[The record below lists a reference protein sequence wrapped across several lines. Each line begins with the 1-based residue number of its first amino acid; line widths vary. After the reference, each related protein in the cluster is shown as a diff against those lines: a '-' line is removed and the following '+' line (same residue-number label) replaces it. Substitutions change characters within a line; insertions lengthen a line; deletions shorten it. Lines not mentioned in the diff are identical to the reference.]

1 MTATNQFGA
10 YNGPPFHS
18 LPATPWYT
26 YYGVLE
32 NGLGFPEG
40 TLNDV
45 AFQSLEPAGDVSRDE
60 IINTNVSAFFPQLD
74 CEVADVYH
82 SLTTTVSATAPGPA
96 LGIVLDGASC
106 TAANSKSLCD
116 PQAQDCPSQ
125 AFIYEVFTLNGILS
139 NNDCQIAPDDAYI
152 FFVIGDVRYQQNAS
166 SGTPPSQEVSIA
178 NISGLI
184 CKPTYTINSAHLVL
198 DPALNGTLAGAN
210 ISRVDK
216 SPGTLQS
223 GFTNSNLTSAWYETL
238 NAIGPL
244 YNSDT
249 DVYEALFHFM
259 AAANNH
265 SSIEAL
271 FDPSVQSAAATIVF
285 SAVMTQFAREYLMAP
300 ANITIDGQVSYD
312 ENRLH
317 VRALSVWLIAVG
329 LVLLICAAIV
339 VFLYKPHNVV
349 PRNPNSLAA
358 MSKIITS
365 SESFQN
371 LLQCTGHLPDEALRQ
386 HLSSSSYQTNASPSR
401 GSFVIHPQEASSWPL
416 PPSRLSKILH
426 TSVKTPSQNA
436 KYHCGYSNSAPPNSS
451 ESRWWRPLTVRLS
464 FWITTLAL
472 PVVTIVVLEVIQ
484 HYSNKHDG
492 LVDSAYALASATA
505 LSYYLPAALMMVISI
520 MFNSLNSTL
529 MIFVPYSTLVKGN
542 SPARRNIMSSYLGKI
557 PILGLIEAVIVR
569 HWTVCF
575 STTAA
580 ILGSILVI
588 VVPGLYISNA
598 GPGSS
603 GVYVHQMDQFNLN
616 WTNSANN
623 DSNAGTMFALVEKNS
638 TPYPRFTYDELALP
652 TIQISDKAGAAHDV
666 LQVRLGATRASLNCT
681 VVPSPSITVSIIT
694 LGSGGQVNVTVQ
706 APLPASCPFGGS
718 GGNSPAITF
727 DNTFQISLLNST
739 AYGGILLDLH
749 DAPSSGDNLGF
760 QSYGNST
767 GSSEADNP
775 PGCPSLGFIFGYITV
790 GDDINFNATALMCS
804 QLAEEVQTDTH
815 FLLPSMDLDPRN
827 PPVPDEGTAKY
838 LVNQTGALSYRI
850 QGAFDSEVTAYNGTN
865 SPQSG
870 SPTMLDPFF
879 QALLYDQEH
888 IDPTSLVGP
897 ANVDSLINATNH
909 VYRKYMAQAFNSN
922 MRYNLSSADR
932 TTVRGTVVTPNQ
944 SRLVQDEASKIVLQ
958 VLLATMVLCG
968 VAAHLLADTKRV
980 LPHSPTSIA
989 GVASLLE
996 RSELVDKSFVPVV
1009 PGRSEGMGAEE
1020 VGKKVVFQG
1029 MVFGLGWWGGTE
1041 EGKGRRFGIGVGK
1054 AEGRI

>member
-1 MTATNQFGA
+1 MTAKTQFGA
-10 YNGPPFHS
+10 YNGPPARS
-18 LPATPWYT
+18 LPATPWYI

-32 NGLGFPEG
+32 YGLGFPKG

-45 AFQSLEPAGDVSRDE
+45 AFQSLEPAGDVSRNE
-60 IINTNVSAFFPQLD
+60 TINTNVSAFFPQLD
-74 CEVADVYH
+74 CEVADIHH

-106 TAANSKSLCD
+106 TAATNKSLCD
-116 PQAQDCPSQ
+116 PQTQDCPSQ
-125 AFIYEVFTLNGILS
+125 AFIYEVYTLNGILS

-166 SGTPPSQEVSIA
+166 SGTSPSQEVSIA

-184 CKPTYTINSAHLVL
+184 CKPSYTINSAHLVL
-198 DPALNGTLAGAN
+198 DPALNGTLAEAS

-216 SPGTLQS
+216 SQGTQQS

-265 SSIEAL
+265 SGIEAL
-271 FDPSVQSAAATIVF
+271 FDPSVQSAAATVVF
-285 SAVMTQFAREYLMAP
+285 STVMAQFAREYLMAP

-317 VRALSVWLIAVG
+317 VRALSVWLIAAG

-358 MSKIITS
+358 MSKIIFS
-365 SESFQN
+365 SESFQK
-371 LLQCTGHLPDEALRQ
+371 LFQCTGHLPDEALRQ
-386 HLSSSSYQTNASPSR
+386 HLSSRSYQTNASPSS
-401 GSFVIHPQEASSWPL
+401 GSFVIHPQEASNWPL
-416 PPSRLSKILH
+416 PPSRLSKLLQ
-426 TSVKTPSQNA
+426 TSVKMPSQNA
-436 KYHCGYSNSAPPNSS
+436 KYHCGHSNSAPPSNS
-451 ESRWWRPLTVRLS
+451 ESRWWRPLTVTIS
-464 FWITTLAL
+464 FFIVTLAL
-472 PVVTIVVLEVIQ
+472 PIVTIVVLEILQ
-484 HYSNKHDG
+484 QYSNKHDG
-492 LVDSAYALASATA
+492 LVASAYALSSATA
-505 LSYYLPAALMMVISI
+505 LSYYLPAALMMAISI
-520 MFNSLNSTL
+520 MFNSLNFTL

-542 SPARRNIMSSYLGKI
+542 SPARRSIMSSYLGKI
-557 PILGLIEAVIVR
+557 PILGLIQAIIVR

-580 ILGSILVI
+580 ILGSSLII

-603 GVYVHQMDQFNLN
+603 GVFVHQIDHFNLN

-623 DSNAGTMFALVEKNS
+623 DSNAGTMFALVEEIS

-652 TIQISDKAGAAHDV
+652 TIEVTGKAGAAHDV
-666 LQVRLGATRASLNCT
+666 LQVRLGATRATLNCT
-681 VVPSPSITVSIIT
+681 VVPSSGTTVSIIT

-706 APLPASCPFGGS
+706 APLPANCPFGGL
-718 GGNSPAITF
+718 GGSSPSITF

-739 AYGGILLDLH
+739 VNQPYGGILLDLH
-749 DAPSSGDNLGF
+749 DAPSSGDSLGF

-767 GSSEADNP
+767 GNSEADNP

-850 QGAFDSEVTAYNGTN
+850 QAAFDSEMMAYNGTD
-865 SPQSG
+865 SPQPG
-870 SPTMLDPFF
+870 SPPMLDPFF
-879 QALLYDQEH
+879 QALLYSQDH
-888 IDPTSLVGP
+888 VDPTSLVGP
-897 ANVDSLINATNH
+897 ANVDNLINATNH

-922 MRYNLSSADR
+922 MRHNLSSADR
-932 TTVRGTVVTPNQ
+932 TTVRGTVVTPHQ

-958 VLLATMVLCG
+958 VLLATMVLCA
-968 VAAHLLADTKRV
+968 VAARLLADTERV

-989 GVASLLE
+989 GMASLLE
-996 RSELVDKSFVPVV
+996 GSELVDRSFVS
-1009 PGRSEGMGAEE
+1009 GGAEGMGDGGF
-1020 VGKKVVFQG
+1020 GKKGVFQDES
-1029 MVFGLGWWGGTE
+1029 FGLGWWDGTE